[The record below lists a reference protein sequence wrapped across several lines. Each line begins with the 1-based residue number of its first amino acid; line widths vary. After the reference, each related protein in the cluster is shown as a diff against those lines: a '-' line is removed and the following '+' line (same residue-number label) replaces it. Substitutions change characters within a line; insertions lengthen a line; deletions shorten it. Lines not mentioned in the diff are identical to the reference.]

1 MSRPYPPYQD
11 NPRADPFADGSTGS
25 RGTSYDQGYS
35 DRNDY
40 DPYDSNTGN
49 GATRYPENSDN
60 IPLQASLAGDTT
72 SRGYTGLP
80 HNESQADL
88 SLANPA
94 PYAAGATAAGR
105 HSVYNNGF
113 VMERGY
119 SNNALGQGG
128 GYVSGR
134 SSSSALDSGPSPWLQ
149 HQQKGQQRSK
159 FLIWGGVLVVV
170 GLIII
175 GVVVGVVVSNNRK
188 KNEDTKSSTSD
199 AVNQTDPN
207 DPSTFIKDPNLHQA
221 FYGMAYTPENSQLP
235 GCGNKLSEVIQDIQ
249 LISQLTKRIRL
260 YGSDCNQTALVLEA
274 IKRTKVDM
282 EVFIG
287 NYPIP
292 TDGGAA
298 YRRQRDIMKQA
309 IETYGTDHI
318 AGVTVGNE
326 FMLNYLGANGAS
338 DPNSAVGDTGAA
350 LLISDIQDT
359 RDMLAS
365 LNLQTTPPVGTSDAG
380 SYFNTKVL
388 EAVDYGLAN
397 VHPWFANVT
406 AETAASWTTN
416 FFQEQNVDVA
426 AKLSNTPKMY
436 IAETGWPTKSSDAGN
451 ANNGASDASISNLQT
466 FIDTFVCQAN
476 SAGVPY
482 FFFEF
487 SDEPWK
493 DAQFGGVEGWWGLF
507 SSSRKLKDGI
517 TIPTCTAP

>member
-25 RGTSYDQGYS
+25 RGTSYDQSYS

-49 GATRYPENSDN
+49 G
-60 IPLQASLAGDTT
+60 
-72 SRGYTGLP
+72 
-80 HNESQADL
+80 
-88 SLANPA
+88 
-94 PYAAGATAAGR
+94 
-105 HSVYNNGF
+105 
-113 VMERGY
+113 
-119 SNNALGQGG
+119 
-128 GYVSGR
+128 
-134 SSSSALDSGPSPWLQ
+134 
-149 HQQKGQQRSK
+149 
-159 FLIWGGVLVVV
+159 IWGGVLVAV
-170 GLIII
+170 GLIIV

-188 KNEDTKSSTSD
+188 KNSESESSTKD

-207 DPSTFIKDPNLHQA
+207 DPSTFIKDPSLHQA

-235 GCGNKLSEVIQDIQ
+235 GCAEVIQDIQ

-309 IETYGTDHI
+309 IQTYGTDHI

-326 FMLNYLGANGAS
+326 FMLNYLGANGGGAE
-338 DPNSAVGDTGAA
+338 PNSAIGDTGAA

-406 AETAASWTTN
+406 AETAANWTTN

-426 AKLSNTPKMY
+426 ARLSNTPKMY
-436 IAETGWPTKSSDAGN
+436 IAETGWPTQSSDAGN
-451 ANNGASDASISNLQT
+451 ANNGASSASISNLQT

-507 SSSRKLKDGI
+507 TSSRKLKDNI